1 MDGLSTIFVS
11 YIHYVQVVANHKCNQ
26 ISELLENSNPDDS
39 DSEYKKFHPYKLDD
53 VNDSP
58 VAIQL
63 ISNVNVMFYNI
74 VWFSRKL

>member
-1 MDGLSTIFVS
+1 MT
-11 YIHYVQVVANHKCNQ
+11 
-26 ISELLENSNPDDS
+26 S

>member
-1 MDGLSTIFVS
+1 MT
-11 YIHYVQVVANHKCNQ
+11 
-26 ISELLENSNPDDS
+26 S
-39 DSEYKKFHPYKLDD
+39 DSEYKKFHPYQLDD